1 MALVVGES
9 GCEGTLARLH
19 TASKSEGRRSEPRK
33 SETKEIAF
41 PFFFLKFLVT
51 GLLQDNLFKL
61 ASKSFKVVYHTVLE
75 STLKNGEVLYISSI
89 SSTCLK
95 VSVVKE
101 EMVNTYYISDLLI
114 IYEGSRYRKQ
124 K

>member
-1 MALVVGES
+1 M
-9 GCEGTLARLH
+9 
-19 TASKSEGRRSEPRK
+19 
-33 SETKEIAF
+33 
-41 PFFFLKFLVT
+41 KFLVT

-61 ASKSFKVVYHTVLE
+61 ASKSFKVVSHTVLE

-89 SSTCLK
+89 SSTSLK

-101 EMVNTYYISDLLI
+101 EMVNAYYISDLLI